1 MKKRN
6 NLVKFPN
13 DREIIKKLSDP
24 NHEGNLA
31 LTPDSTPLEKV
42 KYELC
47 QSVLAYK
54 QDKKVSTEKLAQ
66 KIRLSIAET
75 KELLLGHIHKF
86 TFDRLITYVTSLGI
100 NLQIT
105 ETRKNFSNSTHKSSR
120 TISLSSKSSNGR
132 AIKHL

>member
-1 MKKRN
+1 MKRKN

-31 LTPDSTPLEKV
+31 LTPYSTPLEKA

-54 QDKKVSTEKLAQ
+54 QDKKISTEKLAQ
-66 KIRLSIAET
+66 KIQLSIAET

-86 TFDRLITYVTSLGI
+86 TFDRLITYVTNLGI

-105 ETRKNFSNSTHKSSR
+105 ETRKNSSNSTHKSSR
-120 TISLSSKSSNGR
+120 TISLSPKSSNGR
-132 AIKHL
+132 LKKNL